1 MHPALITRTTRIV
14 ALILAALTA
23 VLVALAAPA
32 RAAAVTNPDFPPACG
47 TKVIMVLDES
57 GSIDSTAGA
66 EAAVRSAA
74 NAFATGLADTGSQL
88 AVIEFGTSAKR
99 VFNYTNVTSGA
110 GGTLATTFQPYFNGT
125 AVAPADVYNSPSQTG
140 QWTNWQDALEEVKL
154 LNTASGVAPL
164 VVFITDGDPTATG
177 LTAPFSTNVANA
189 TALAAAIPQADA
201 VKAQGSHIL
210 AVGVGAALNN
220 ATSLGRLSAISGPD
234 TATTAA
240 ALNLGTTD
248 VLAIADFANLPNALR
263 AVVNQLCHRSIAIT
277 KSVDKPVVLAG
288 TQVTYTIRVTND
300 GAIALSN
307 VAVTDPI
314 TPACAK
320 TIGALAP
327 GAFSEYTCTATIGQ
341 DTTNVATVNATDP
354 NGVSLPPKSDD
365 AVVDVIAPALTLA
378 KSVDKATVIA
388 PATVTW
394 TITVENT
401 GDVALTNVT
410 VADPN
415 APGCATVIG
424 TLAAHTAATPITCTA
439 TITQATTNTATVTG
453 IDPLG
458 RTIDP
463 GPKSATVNVIAP
475 GLSVVKS
482 VDTGIARSGDTVT
495 WTIVVTNT
503 GNVDLTNVAVSD
515 AVEPTCNTT
524 IGTLAA
530 NTTATPITC
539 TTVVGANDLTN
550 VAVATGVDPLQNTLT
565 ASDDAV
571 VDVINPSFDVVKTVT
586 PGTVLANTT
595 VTWKVSVTNTG
606 DVPLSNVIVDD
617 PIAPG
622 CATTIAA
629 IAVGATESVSCDT
642 VVVVDTENVA
652 TVTAD
657 YATTVGATPVPRA
670 GPPAPGF
677 ARLPAKV
684 AKAVVDVIAPNLNLV
699 KTVDKASVP
708 AGTAVVF
715 TLTLTNNGDQTINNI
730 VLSDPLAPGCSKPIG
745 SLASGATTSVTC
757 TQVITATIT
766 NVATVTGTDP
776 LLNNLTRTAQ
786 AKVTVVPAIVISGT
800 SQTTMRIDKRGP
812 ATAKA
817 GQVITYRI
825 KITNTGTVAAENV
838 VMRDPLPNGM
848 ALAAKSEAVQLVK
861 GVVTVTVGTLQPGA
875 SKTLLIK
882 VRIDRTA
889 SGKRNN
895 VATASASNATTVRD
909 NARIKI
915 IKIAGQVNI
924 PKVTG

>member
-1 MHPALITRTTRIV
+1 MI
-14 ALILAALTA
+14 
-23 VLVALAAPA
+23 
-32 RAAAVTNPDFPPACG
+32 
-47 TKVIMVLDES
+47 
-57 GSIDSTAGA
+57 AGA
-66 EAAVRSAA
+66 
-74 NAFATGLADTGSQL
+74 N
-88 AVIEFGTSAKR
+88 
-99 VFNYTNVTSGA
+99 
-110 GGTLATTFQPYFNGT
+110 
-125 AVAPADVYNSPSQTG
+125 
-140 QWTNWQDALEEVKL
+140 
-154 LNTASGVAPL
+154 
-164 VVFITDGDPTATG
+164 
-177 LTAPFSTNVANA
+177 
-189 TALAAAIPQADA
+189 
-201 VKAQGSHIL
+201 
-210 AVGVGAALNN
+210 
-220 ATSLGRLSAISGPD
+220 
-234 TATTAA
+234 
-240 ALNLGTTD
+240 
-248 VLAIADFANLPNALR
+248 
-263 AVVNQLCHRSIAIT
+263 
-277 KSVDKPVVLAG
+277 

-300 GAIALSN
+300 GEIALTN
-307 VAVTDPI
+307 VAVTDTV

-320 TIGALAP
+320 TIGSLAP
-327 GAFSEYTCTATIGQ
+327 GAFSEYTCTAIVNA

-365 AVVDVIAPALTLA
+365 AVVDAIAPSLTIT
-378 KSVDKATVIA
+378 KSVDQATVIA
-388 PATVTW
+388 PSTVTW
-394 TITVENT
+394 TVNVENT

-424 TLAAHTAATPITCTA
+424 TLAAHTAAAPITCTA
-439 TITQATTNTATVTG
+439 TITEPTTNIATVTG

-458 RTIDP
+458 RTIAPDP
-463 GPKSATVNVIAP
+463 ASAVVNVIAP

-482 VDTGIARSGDTVT
+482 VDTGIALAGDTVN
-495 WTIVVTNT
+495 WTILVTNT
-503 GNVDLTNVAVSD
+503 GNVDLADVAVSD
-515 AVEPTCNTT
+515 AVEPSCNTT

-530 NTTATPITC
+530 HTAATAITC
-539 TTVVGANDLTN
+539 SSVVSADTTN
-550 VAVATGVDPLQNTLT
+550 VAVATGVDPLENTLT

-571 VDVINPSFDVVKTVT
+571 VNVINPSFSVVKTVT

-595 VTWKVSVTNTG
+595 VTWTVSVTNTG
-606 DVPLSNVIVDD
+606 DVPLSNVIVAD

-622 CATTIAA
+622 CDTTIAA
-629 IAVGATESVSCDT
+629 IAVAATESVTCNT

-657 YATTVGATPVPRA
+657 YATVVGTEPVVRA

-677 ARLPAKV
+677 ARLPAQT
-684 AKAVVDVIAPNLNLV
+684 ATAVVDVIAPSINLV
-699 KTVDKASVP
+699 KTVDRASVP
-708 AGTAVVF
+708 AGTSVVF

-757 TQVITATIT
+757 TQVINATIT

-776 LLNNLTRTAQ
+776 LLNTLTRTAQ
-786 AKVTVVPAIVISGT
+786 ATVTVVPAIIISGT
-800 SQTTMRIDKRGP
+800 PQTTLRIDKRGP

-838 VMRDPLPNGM
+838 VMRDRLPNGM

-889 SGKRNN
+889 FGKRNN
-895 VATASASNATTVRD
+895 VASASASNATTVRD

-924 PKVTG
+924 PRVTG